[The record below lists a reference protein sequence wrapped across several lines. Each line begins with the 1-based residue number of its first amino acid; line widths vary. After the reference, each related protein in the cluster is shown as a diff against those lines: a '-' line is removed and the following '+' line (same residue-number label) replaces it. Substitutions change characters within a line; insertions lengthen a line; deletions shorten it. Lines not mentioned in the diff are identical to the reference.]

1 MYNTYF
7 GFREKPFKLV
17 PNPDYLF
24 LSKSHEVALAHL
36 NYATEQGDGFV
47 VITGEVGTGKTTLCR
62 NYLEQL
68 GDNTRSAYIFNP
80 KLDSVEL
87 LSSICHEYGI
97 ETEEEPVTKGLLI
110 KHLRMSEDTLIETS
124 KEPTTKD
131 LLDKLY
137 QYLMEQNRKGHKVV
151 LLIDEAQ
158 ALTVDNLEM
167 VRMISNLETTR
178 TKLLQII
185 LVGQPELGDQLDTH
199 ELRQLAQRISLN
211 CYLTPL
217 TEKETFAY
225 MQHRVNIATQKKSDI
240 FSADAAR
247 QIHQYAAGI
256 PRLINI
262 ACDRALLAAYSK
274 NRTKVSAGMVKKVVE
289 ELSTHIRV
297 EEKIERRF
305 KPIYLWLPLAAA
317 VLIAVIALAVQ
328 MGLHKRSTASADRPG
343 DEAVFETTPRVVQ
356 SYVVPPVAPAP
367 ASGKVVP
374 IPKTPAKAT
383 PVTAVPGQPV
393 KQNDPRAQAL
403 TALTEMLR
411 TLESKSSRFNAL
423 TIMLSRWGQVRPNP
437 AVLPADMEEQ
447 QFFQIAARQYGL
459 RAYVM
464 ALDWTMI
471 KRLNLPVVLVFRHPD
486 TSESVYLTFVEWRG
500 ERIVLSEGGQGR
512 TFDTD
517 IHTLET
523 HAAGT
528 AFIYWKN
535 TLGYDPV
542 IGEGAHTRA
551 VMAVKTLLR
560 KIGYDQI
567 PLTDAFDHPTRE
579 AIRDFQ
585 RRHALKVD
593 GLVGPL
599 TKIFLIQQANA
610 YDLPVLYRHREAGA

>member
-1 MYNTYF
+1 MYNTFF

-36 NYATEQGDGFV
+36 NYATDQGDGFV

-68 GDNTRSAYIFNP
+68 GDKTRSAYIFNP

-87 LSSICHEYGI
+87 LTAICHEYGI
-97 ETEEEPVTKGLLI
+97 ETEEEPVTKGLLV

-137 QYLMEQNRKGHKVV
+137 LYLMEQNRSGHKVV

-158 ALTVDNLEM
+158 ALNVDNLEM

-185 LVGQPELGDQLDTH
+185 LVGQPELGDLLDTH
-199 ELRQLAQRISLN
+199 QLRQLAQRISLN

-225 MQHRVNIATQKKSDI
+225 MQHRVNIAAQKKSDI
-240 FSADAAR
+240 FTADAAR
-247 QIHQYAAGI
+247 EIHQYAAGI

-274 NRTKVSAGMVKKVVE
+274 NSTKVSANMVKKVVA

-297 EEKIERRF
+297 EEPIPQRI
-305 KPIYLWLPLAAA
+305 KPIYLWGPLAAA
-317 VLIAVIALAVQ
+317 LLIAAVFLVFQ
-328 MGLHKRSTASADRPG
+328 MGLHKRFSASAQQPDG
-343 DEAVFETTPRVVQ
+343 EAASATPQRTVQ
-356 SYVVPPVAPAP
+356 SYKVYPVAPAP
-367 ASGKVVP
+367 ATQKTKPKPATPEKV
-374 IPKTPAKAT
+374 TPARETTQPQAKA
-383 PVTAVPGQPV
+383 VRQ
-393 KQNDPRAQAL
+393 KAQTRSAFAE
-403 TALTEMLR
+403 TLR
-411 TLESKSSRFNAL
+411 SLDSKTSRFNAL
-423 TIMLSRWGQVRPNP
+423 ALMLSRWGQAQPNP
-437 AVLPADMEEQ
+437 DVIPANMEEN

-459 RAYVM
+459 RAYM
-464 ALDWTMI
+464 MPLDWSMI
-471 KRLNLPVVLVFRHPD
+471 KRIDLPTVLAFHHPD
-486 TSESVYLTFVEWRG
+486 TMQPVYLALVALNGDRM
-500 ERIVLSEGGQGR
+500 VLADGGLGR
-512 TFDTD
+512 EIETD
-517 IHTLET
+517 IATLET
-523 HAAGT
+523 HAKGT

-535 TLGYDPV
+535 TLGYDAV

-551 VMAVKTLLR
+551 VMVVKTLLR
-560 KIGYDQI
+560 KVGYDQI
-567 PLTDAFDHPTRE
+567 PTTEAFDQTTRA

-585 RRHALKVD
+585 RQHTIKVD

-610 YDLPVLYRHREAGA
+610 FDLPVLNQQREAGA